1 MIWAE
6 IAHWMALLPLA
17 CLAVAG
23 RRCDSAYWWI
33 AFAFSFSWLAD
44 TAAHWVNPW
53 AVTLVYPITQSTII
67 LAALLPRQDTIRW
80 LAGFA
85 VVAGAAIV
93 LKGTKGPD
101 VLLHSVA
108 SVSVVWAVWRESAL
122 PANLRLALVVYFGV
136 GLLAWLIHVQW
147 LVVETWWPYQ
157 GSRLAGLLLFCYAAW
172 RCTPTLKLARA

>member
-17 CLAVAG
+17 CLSVVG

-33 AFAFSFSWLAD
+33 AGGFAVSWFAD

-53 AVTLVYPITQSTII
+53 AVTLVYPITQTTVIA
-67 LAALLPRQDTIRW
+67 AALLSRQATIKVLCGLCA
-80 LAGFA
+80 LAGLS
-85 VVAGAAIV
+85 IV
-93 LKGTKGPD
+93 LRGIYGPD
-101 VLLHSVA
+101 VLLYAAA
-108 SVSVVWAVWRESAL
+108 SVPLVWIAWTEKAL
-122 PANLRLALVVYFGV
+122 PARLRASLLVYFGV
-136 GLLAWLIHVQW
+136 GLLTWLIHVQW